1 MNDFKKLAIPKK
13 ERLEVQLTDG
23 TEEHNILYIITSLA
37 TIKGAEIFK
46 NFRLYSVGSAGE
58 LNLLEKRDGDPYF
71 DKLKRRLYRPY
82 SRCGGNDFRTACA
95 RYPHWLHHRLYPL
108 YDGCCAACRHSQR
121 LCGR

>member
-13 ERLEVQLTDG
+13 ERLEVQ
-23 TEEHNILYIITSLA
+23 EHNILYIITSLA

-71 DKLKRRLYRPY
+71 DKLKGTEYE
-82 SRCGGNDFRTACA
+82 
-95 RYPHWLHHRLYPL
+95 
-108 YDGCCAACRHSQR
+108 
-121 LCGR
+121 

>member
-46 NFRLYSVGSAGE
+46 NFRLYSVADDGQ
-58 LNLLEKRDGDPYF
+58 LTQLEKRDGDPYF
-71 DKLKRRLYRPY
+71 DALKGTVYE
-82 SRCGGNDFRTACA
+82 
-95 RYPHWLHHRLYPL
+95 
-108 YDGCCAACRHSQR
+108 Q
-121 LCGR
+121 